1 MSEATYTVYSAEVAD
16 LLLDPEDL
24 DAYEDLQGE
33 DKVQRRIQEAAG
45 TYADAL
51 RDAFRAAGLDV
62 EVEVVHRTTGG
73 RTIQAD
79 NIHDENRIQDVADK
93 TLEEMERLEDV
104 RQAMTEHD
112 QAAAPGSESGQWGAF
127 VEDARRQYLVLGY
140 DQDEAPVTVVTPAF
154 AHFWHAI
161 ARGDHDT
168 AEQYGEVPE
177 DWREDQ

>member
-1 MSEATYTVYSAEVAD
+1 MSKATYTVYSAEVAD

-24 DAYEDLQGE
+24 EAYEDLHGE
-33 DKVQRRIQEAAG
+33 RGAARRIEEAAG

-73 RTIQAD
+73 RTVQAD
-79 NIHDENRIQDVADK
+79 NAAEEVRIQDVANE

-104 RQAMTEHD
+104 RQAMAEHD
-112 QAAAPGSESGQWGAF
+112 QAAAPGSTSDQWHWF
-127 VEDARRQYLVLGY
+127 VEDARQQYLVLGN
-140 DQDEAPVTVVTPAF
+140 DQDEAPVTVVTPEF
-154 AHFWHAI
+154 AHYWHAI
-161 ARGDHDT
+161 ARGDYAT

-177 DWREDQ
+177 EWREK